1 MPPPPCC
8 FVSHCDLDLYPIE
21 CQINKEY
28 LLSLTN
34 VCMKFEKA
42 GPYQTLVTDW
52 TRLYTT
58 DRRTERQVQSN
69 ITLFFERGGG
79 TKSSLAFD
87 KTV

>member
-1 MPPPPCC
+1 MPPPCC

-21 CQINKEY
+21 RQINKEY

-69 ITLFFERGGG
+69 ITLFFERRGHKKQFGI
-79 TKSSLAFD
+79 
-87 KTV
+87 